1 MLSIIMDK
9 KSLLQQIAE
18 EIEKCEICR
27 HGKTGKAVPGEGNP
41 DAEVVFIGEAPG
53 RNEAESGKPFIGRA
67 GKLLRSIIKE
77 IGVDEKEVFITNPVK
92 YLPLKGTPSTEDIK
106 HGKTHLERQL
116 KIINPKIIVLLGR
129 VATLANFE
137 EPISVKKE
145 HGKIIEKN
153 EIIYLITYHPS
164 AALRFPLLKKVLEQD
179 LKKLNKLVKISNI
192 TKFKT

>member
-1 MLSIIMDK
+1 MGK
-9 KSLLQQIAE
+9 KSELQEIAE
-18 EIEKCEICR
+18 EIEKCKICR
-27 HGKTGKAVPGEGNP
+27 QGKTGKAVPGEGNP

-77 IGVDEKEVFITNPVK
+77 IGIDEKEVFITNPVK
-92 YLPLKGTPSTEDIK
+92 YLPLKGTPSTEDLK

-137 EPISVKKE
+137 EPISVKKD
-145 HGKIIEKN
+145 HGKIIKKN
-153 EIIYLITYHPS
+153 GITYLITYHPS
-164 AALRFPLLKKVLEQD
+164 AALRFPPLKKVLY
-179 LKKLNKLVKISNI
+179 NTISQYAVS
-192 TKFKT
+192 

>member
-1 MLSIIMDK
+1 MGK
-9 KSLLQQIAE
+9 KSELQEIAE
-18 EIEKCEICR
+18 EIEKCKICR
-27 HGKTGKAVPGEGNP
+27 QGKTGKAVPGEGNP

-77 IGVDEKEVFITNPVK
+77 IGIDEKEVFITNPVK
-92 YLPLKGTPSTEDIK
+92 YLPLKGTPSTEDLK

-137 EPISVKKE
+137 EPISVKKD
-145 HGKIIEKN
+145 HGKIIKKN
-153 EIIYLITYHPS
+153 GITYLITYHPS
-164 AALRFPLLKKVLEQD
+164 AALRFPPLKKVLAED
-179 LKKLNKLVKISNI
+179 LEKLKKLVKIVKNM
-192 TKFKT
+192 

>member
-1 MLSIIMDK
+1 MDK
-9 KSLLQQIAE
+9 KSLLQQIAK
-18 EIEKCEICR
+18 EIEKCKICR
-27 HGKTGKAVPGEGNP
+27 QGKTGKAVPGEGNAY
-41 DAEVVFIGEAPG
+41 AELVFIGEAPG
-53 RNEAESGKPFIGRA
+53 RNEAETGKPFIGRA
-67 GKLLRSIIKE
+67 GKLLRSIIKN
-77 IGVDEKEVFITNPVK
+77 IGIDEKEIFITNPVK
-92 YLPLKGTPSTEDIK
+92 YLPLKGTPSAEDIK
-106 HGKTHLERQL
+106 HGKTHLEKQL